1 MTRLLLPGLTL
12 LAAFGVASAAP
23 PKPAAAADAAAAAKP
38 GAAPVRAGYSTVT
51 GAVTRPSRVKPPESR
66 QLGFLP
72 PLENP
77 IVELRQYDP
86 FPECFVFLEGGPVAP
101 EATEP
106 VRGGEVWPLGSHS
119 FNPVVYPVVAGTT
132 VEISNMGRET
142 HMLAADGR
150 DDLLQ
155 GGPLGPN
162 SSKTFVI
169 PAPGTVIRIVSRA
182 IPHVEGRVVS
192 LPSRYFDRLD
202 RSGRFKIDN
211 VPPGKWNVK
220 VWYRDGWLDLPPRS
234 IDVPGREYRIDL
246 TSEAF
251 GK

>member
-1 MTRLLLPGLTL
+1 MPHRLPAGLTL
-12 LAAFGVASAAP
+12 ALALGLAPAASAQTPA
-23 PKPAAAADAAAAAKP
+23 PAAAPRAPAPAARP
-38 GAAPVRAGYSTVT
+38 SYSTVT
-51 GAVTRPSRVKPPESR
+51 GAVTRPPRVKAPESR

-86 FPECFVFLEGGPVAP
+86 FPECFVFLEGGPVPA
-101 EATEP
+101 EGTEP
-106 VRGGEVWPLGSHS
+106 LRGGIVWELHSHAFS
-119 FNPVVYPVVAGTT
+119 PTVRPVVAGTS

-142 HMLAADGR
+142 HLLAADANDG
-150 DDLLQ
+150 LLPA
-155 GGPLGPN
+155 GPLAPRA
-162 SSKTFVI
+162 SKTFTA
-169 PAPGTVIRIVSRA
+169 PAPGQAVRIVSRA
-182 IPHVEGRVVS
+182 IPHVEGRLVS
-192 LPSRYFDRLD
+192 LPTRYFGSLD

>member
-1 MTRLLLPGLTL
+1 MARLLPAGLTL
-12 LAAFGVASAAP
+12 LVALGLA
-23 PKPAAAADAAAAAKP
+23 PAAQAQTPAAAAKP
-38 GAAPVRAGYSTVT
+38 AAPGARPGYSTVT
-51 GAVTRPSRVKPPESR
+51 GAVTRPPRVKAPESR

-106 VRGGEVWPLGSHS
+106 VRGGEVWQLGSHA
-119 FNPVVYPVVAGTT
+119 FNPVVYPVVAGTKL
-132 VEISNMGRET
+132 EISNMGRET
-142 HMLAADGR
+142 HLLAAEGR
-150 DDLLQ
+150 DDLVPA
-155 GGPLGPN
+155 GPLGSD
-162 SSKTFVI
+162 SSKSFIV
-169 PAPGTVIRIVSRA
+169 PAPGQAIRIVSRA
-182 IPHVEGRVVS
+182 LPHVEGRVVP
-192 LPSRYFDRLD
+192 LPTRYFDRLD